1 LTVALYT
8 EYLDQR
14 PNLEQLT
21 ALRKEQLRRIGELR
35 GGRDVIVIAAD
46 LRASG
51 NGPNPSLEYGD
62 ILPVADLLRDLSGA
76 SVDVILETP
85 GGSGEVAE
93 EIVRLLHDKY
103 DDVAF
108 IVPGWAKSA
117 GTIMVMSGDE
127 ILMGSTSALGPI
139 DAQIGWQGKVFSADA
154 LIEGMDKIKREVED
168 TGTLNKA
175 YIPMLSNI
183 SPGELQHAEDALQF
197 AKDLV
202 RDWLVRYKFKDWA
215 VHSSTGAP
223 VTDNERQAR
232 AQVVADQLCD
242 QRRWKTH
249 GRSIRMDDLRAMRV
263 RITDYAER
271 PGLAEAID
279 RYAALMRMTFD
290 SNIFKVF
297 EDSEHQIYRAA
308 ANPAIQPTPSTP
320 EAVEKADAA
329 VECGKCHAKLTVQ
342 IDLKPGLALQPGRIA
357 YPASNVLRC
366 PQCGNE
372 IDLTETRRQI
382 ELMTK
387 KTIVPRGDES

>member
-1 LTVALYT
+1 MAQYT

-14 PNLEQLT
+14 PNMDQLT
-21 ALRKEQLRRIGELR
+21 AMRKEQLRRISQLR

-51 NGPNPSLEYGD
+51 NGINPSLEYGD
-62 ILPVADLLRDLSGA
+62 ILPVADLLKDLSGTSA
-76 SVDVILETP
+76 DIILETP

-103 DDVAF
+103 ADVAF

-117 GTIMVMSGDE
+117 GTIMVMAGDE
-127 ILMGSTSALGPI
+127 ILMGPASALGPI

-175 YIPMLSNI
+175 YIPMLSNL

-202 RDWLVRYKFKDWA
+202 RDWLVRYKFKDWH
-215 VHSSTGAP
+215 VHASTGAP
-223 VTDNERQAR
+223 VSEADRNRR
-232 AQVVADQLCD
+232 AQEVADQLCD

-249 GRSIRMDDLRAMRV
+249 GRSIRVEDLKKMRV
-263 RITDYAER
+263 RITDYTEQ
-271 PGLAEAID
+271 PELADAID
-279 RYAALMRMTFD
+279 RYAALLRMTFD
-290 SNIFKVF
+290 SNIFKVL
-297 EDSEHQIYRAA
+297 EDATHQVYRAA
-308 ANPAIQPTPSTP
+308 ANPAIQPGGPAP
-320 EAVEKADAA
+320 EQAEKADIN
-329 VECGKCHAKLTVQ
+329 VECGRCHAKHVVQ
-342 IDLKPGLALQPGRIA
+342 IDLRPGLPLQDGRIA
-357 YPASNVLRC
+357 YPASNLLKC
-366 PQCGNE
+366 PQCGND
-372 IDLTETRRQI
+372 IDLTEARRQI

-387 KTIVPRGDES
+387 KSVVPRGDE